1 MTQRGRRGSVAGRL
15 AGRRPRYDQQG
26 RNRIIG
32 AETGSTTIAIRLRE
46 SLTSHPVFARIADGT
61 TPNERI
67 LYLQMAFQSIFL
79 GGAMAFVPVFLVRL
93 GAENWQVGLY
103 SSLPALLATLL
114 LLPAGALASRM
125 DDLIKVV
132 NWSRISFRGIIGLFA
147 FVPLLAPPIAP
158 YAVVVGRTLTAFPS
172 AMLNA
177 TIAPVLGM
185 VIAPARRLQV
195 ISVRM
200 AVQSLAMALVGLLAG
215 FWLDYAAY
223 PLNYQFL
230 FISGFVGCL
239 LSVMVMSR
247 VEVPKDAY
255 RARARSAPQIG
266 LREVVTLL
274 RRDQVFAS
282 YLGASLVLRTGLALT
297 VSVMPVYQVRT
308 LGASDAWIGALLTV
322 QRIIQMVAFMA
333 LSALLR
339 QRRYRRLLWI
349 SAFGI
354 ALVPLTS
361 AMAVTPAMLLIP
373 SVLGGV
379 FAAGMTVYLTN
390 TLLAASP
397 DENRPLYAALN
408 ASVIQVTTFAAP
420 MVGSLLADLVSIRLV
435 LVLATLVR
443 AAGGVAFGR
452 RRARLQRQRTEAQIE
467 EAP

>member
-1 MTQRGRRGSVAGRL
+1 
-15 AGRRPRYDQQG
+15 
-26 RNRIIG
+26 
-32 AETGSTTIAIRLRE
+32 
-46 SLTSHPVFARIADGT
+46 VFTRIAAGT
-61 TPNERI
+61 TRNERI
-67 LYLQMAFQSIFL
+67 LYLQMGFQSIFL

-132 NWSRISFRGIIGLFA
+132 NWSRIVFRGIIGLFA
-147 FVPLLAPPIAP
+147 FVPLLAPPVAP
-158 YAVVVGRTLTAFPS
+158 YAVVIGRTLTAFPS

-177 TIAPVLGM
+177 TINPVLGM
-185 VIAPARRLQV
+185 VIQPARRLQV

-200 AVQSLAMALVGLLAG
+200 AVQSLAMALVGLVAG
-215 FWLDYAAY
+215 FWLDNASY
-223 PLNYQFL
+223 PLNYQIL

-239 LSVMVMSR
+239 LSALVMSR

-255 RARARSAPQIG
+255 RARSRSAPRLG
-266 LREVVTLL
+266 LRQVVALL
-274 RRDQVFAS
+274 RQDQVFATF
-282 YLGASLVLRTGLALT
+282 LGASLVLRTGMALT

-322 QRIIQMVAFMA
+322 QRIVQMVAFMA
-333 LSALLR
+333 LSGLLR
-339 QRRYRRLLWI
+339 QRRYRRWLWL
-349 SAFGI
+349 STLGI
-354 ALVPLTS
+354 AAVPLTT
-361 AMAVTPAMLLIP
+361 AMAVSPAMLLIP

-420 MVGSLLADLVSIRLV
+420 MAGSLLADLVNIRLV
-435 LVLATLVR
+435 LLLATLVR
-443 AAGGVAFGR
+443 LAGGVAFGR
-452 RRARLQRQRTEAQIE
+452 RRSRLRNERAGT
-467 EAP
+467 